1 MNSLP
6 ELIPDV
12 DYLLS
17 MEIEE
22 ARWRCS
28 IDGEGNSECPQFT
41 LIFFFGLKARRAV
54 GAGSGSRPL
63 YSRA

>member
-22 ARWRCS
+22 LAGAVLLMAKETRNARS
-28 IDGEGNSECPQFT
+28 SP
-41 LIFFFGLKARRAV
+41 
-54 GAGSGSRPL
+54 
-63 YSRA
+63 